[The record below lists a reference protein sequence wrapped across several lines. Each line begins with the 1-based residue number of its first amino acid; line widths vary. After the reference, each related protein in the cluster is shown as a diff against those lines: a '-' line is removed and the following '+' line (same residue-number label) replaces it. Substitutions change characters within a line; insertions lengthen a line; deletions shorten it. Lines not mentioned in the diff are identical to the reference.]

1 MPTNQELEPLILRPQ
16 GHLGIAK
23 ANALLTRIMGAK
35 GGIEFDFSEV
45 ESIDVSILQIVLV
58 MVASVR
64 QRALPLIVNDSES
77 GVLRSTLLLAGI
89 RPELAGLSAGLAL

>member
-1 MPTNQELEPLILRPQ
+1 MQINQEIETSVVRPQ

-23 ANALLTRIMGAK
+23 ARALLNQINGARA
-35 GGIEFDFSEV
+35 GIEFDFSEV
-45 ESIDVSILQIVLV
+45 ESIDVSILQIILV
-58 MVASVR
+58 VVASMR
-64 QRALPLIVNDSES
+64 QRGWPLIVNDSES